1 MHPTEL
7 NIDLRS
13 FAIFKDFA
21 LEQIEAVLAHATI
34 RQLGPN
40 DILIQPGVP
49 NDTLYLIVEGT
60 FNIVVEN
67 EGKEV
72 AFPIGPG
79 ECIGEIS
86 LVLNQPTSALAISQG
101 ASAVVCIPDHLFWEK
116 VALNKQGIR
125 NLIATMAGRLRR
137 ANYALIEEI
146 EEQLKYKH
154 LEKELETAGKIQS
167 GIVPNGRNLLHQ
179 CHEIDAFAFIK
190 QAREVGGDFYDAI
203 LLDEE
208 HIYFAIGDVSGKGM
222 PAALFMMRIFTS
234 LRMLINNTP
243 QVDRVITHV
252 NDLLARNNNDMMFV
266 TLFAGILN
274 TRTGKL
280 EYVNA
285 GHNAPFIIKQD
296 TEEKVQTLNKR
307 NGPLLGVIE
316 KAKFSLG
323 ELILQQGDALLLY
336 TDGVSEAMNI
346 EGDMF
351 GMERMEKVLTNTTD
365 DSMLKTSK
373 NLEQALDQFVG
384 EADQYDDFTVL
395 ALRYLGPAQTL

>member
-1 MHPTEL
+1 MLPTEL

-13 FAIFKDFA
+13 FSIFEGFA
-21 LEQIEAVLAHATI
+21 TEQIQTILEHSTI
-34 RQLGPN
+34 RHLEPRE
-40 DILIQPGVP
+40 ILIQPDVT
-49 NDTLYLIVEGT
+49 NDTLYLIVEGQLS
-60 FNIVVEN
+60 IVVEN
-67 EGKEV
+67 GGSKV

-79 ECIGEIS
+79 ECLGEIS
-86 LVLNQPTSALAISQG
+86 LVLSRPTSALAVSQG
-101 ASAVVCIPDHLFWEK
+101 PSTVLCIPEQLFWEK

-252 NDLLARNNNDMMFV
+252 NDLLAKNNNDMMFV

-285 GHNAPFIIKQD
+285 GHNAPFIINHSA
-296 TEEKVQTLNKR
+296 EEKVQTLNKR

-323 ELILQQGDALLLY
+323 ELALQPGDALLLY

-346 EGDMF
+346 QDEMF
-351 GMERMEKVLTNTTD
+351 GMERMEQVLRTTTTH
-365 DSMLKTSK
+365 SMVDLSK
-373 NLEQALDQFVG
+373 SLEQELDQFVG

-395 ALRYLGPAQTL
+395 ALRYLGPSKD

>member
-1 MHPTEL
+1 MHSTEL

-21 LEQIEAVLAHATI
+21 TEQIEAILEYATI
-34 RQLGPN
+34 RHLAFN

-49 NDTLYLIVEGT
+49 NDTLYVIVEGT
-60 FNIVVEN
+60 FNIIVEN
-67 EGKEV
+67 EGSEV

-86 LVLNQPTSALAISQG
+86 IVLSRPTSALAISQG
-101 ASAVVCIPDHLFWEK
+101 PSTVLCIPEQLFWEK

-167 GIVPNGRNLLHQ
+167 GIVPNGQKLLHQ
-179 CHEIDAFAFIK
+179 CAEVDAFAFIK
-190 QAREVGGDFYDAI
+190 QAREVGGDFYDAM
-203 LLDEE
+203 LLDDE

-234 LRMLINNTP
+234 LRMLINNMP
-243 QVDRVITHV
+243 QVDRVITQV
-252 NDLLARNNNDMMFV
+252 NELLAKNNNDMMFV
-266 TLFAGILN
+266 TLFAGIFN

-280 EYVNA
+280 EFVNA
-285 GHNAPFIIKQD
+285 GHNAPFLLHKGARFEALTQ
-296 TEEKVQTLNKR
+296 R
-307 NGPLLGVIE
+307 NGPLLGVVE

-323 ELILQQGDALLLY
+323 ELTLKAEDTILLY
-336 TDGVSEAMNI
+336 TDGVSEAMNSQD
-346 EGDMF
+346 EMY
-351 GMERMEKVLTNTTD
+351 GMARMDQMLNANKHP
-365 DSMLKTSK
+365 SMKALATQ
-373 NLEQALDQFVG
+373 LEQDLDTFVG
-384 EADQYDDFTVL
+384 AADQHDDFTVL
-395 ALRYLGPAQTL
+395 ALRYLGTHPD

>member
-13 FAIFKDFA
+13 FPILKDFA
-21 LEQIEAVLAHATI
+21 TEQIEAVLEHATI
-34 RQLGPN
+34 RHLAPN
-40 DILIQPGVP
+40 EILIQPDVP
-49 NDTLYLIVEGT
+49 NDTLYLIVEGHLS
-60 FNIVVEN
+60 IVVEN
-67 EGKEV
+67 EGSEV

-79 ECIGEIS
+79 ECVGEIS
-86 LVLNQPTSALAISQG
+86 LVLNRPTSAQAISQG
-101 ASAVVCIPDHLFWEK
+101 TATVLCIPEKLFWQK

-125 NLIATMAGRLRR
+125 NLVAMMAGRLRR

-154 LEKELETAGKIQS
+154 LAKELETAGKIQS
-167 GIVPNGRNLLHQ
+167 GIVPNGSTLLNHCQ
-179 CHEIDAFAFIK
+179 EIDAFAFIK
-190 QAREVGGDFYDAI
+190 QAREVGGDFYDAL

-234 LRMLINNTP
+234 LRMLINNIP
-243 QVDRVITHV
+243 QVDRVISQV

-280 EYVNA
+280 EFVNA
-285 GHNAPFIIKQD
+285 GHNAPFIINKGAKFKAL
-296 TEEKVQTLNKR
+296 TER

-323 ELILQQGDALLLY
+323 ELTLKAGDTLLLY
-336 TDGVSEAMNI
+336 TDGVSEAMN
-346 EGDMF
+346 EQNEMY
-351 GMERMEKVLTNTTD
+351 GMDRMETVLNAVRFDTMRSLAT
-365 DSMLKTSK
+365 K
-373 NLEQALDQFVG
+373 LEQNLDEFVG
-384 EADQYDDFTVL
+384 AADQHDDFTVL
-395 ALRYLGPAQTL
+395 GLRYLGAEE

>member
-60 FNIVVEN
+60 FHIVVEN

-101 ASAVVCIPDHLFWEK
+101 ASAVVCIPDHLFWKE

-203 LLDEE
+203 LLDDE

-252 NDLLARNNNDMMFV
+252 NNLLARNNNDMMFV

-285 GHNAPFIIKQD
+285 GHNAPFIIKHD

-323 ELILQQGDALLLY
+323 ELTLHKGDALLLY

-346 EGDMF
+346 QDEMF
-351 GMERMEKVLTNTTD
+351 GMERMEQVFRSATK
-365 DSMLKTSK
+365 DSMVDLAKK
-373 NLEQALDQFVG
+373 LEQELDQFVG
-384 EADQYDDFTVL
+384 GADQYDDFTVL
-395 ALRYLGPAQTL
+395 ALRYLGPVE